1 MNSLPLNNS
10 LIKDIILVFHC
21 TLSLET
27 GISKQA
33 GDCQSSDS
41 YLDNMSPVALVD
53 IVIFWPLINFS
64 QSPIYAVSDTYFKTF
79 WGMSKLQIDECT
91 TPKTWN
97 LQHCKQ
103 TPHQFYFK
111 SKHINSSYLSQ
122 MGPDSTGPFTA
133 LHIESTI
140 IRPSGCRRSLS
151 VSLHRYLYNI
161 KKHTLIYTDGLT
173 CSQLH

>member
-10 LIKDIILVFHC
+10 LIKDNYNACIP
-21 TLSLET
+21 

-33 GDCQSSDS
+33 GDHQSSDS
-41 YLDNMSPVALVD
+41 YLDNISPVALVK
-53 IVIFWPLINFS
+53 IIIFWPLINFS
-64 QSPIYAVSDTYFKTF
+64 RSPTYSVSDACFKTF
-79 WGMSKLQIDECT
+79 WGMLKLQIDECT
-91 TPKTWN
+91 TPKTRN

-151 VSLHRYLYNI
+151 VSLHRYLCNI
-161 KKHTLIYTDGLT
+161 EKHTLIYTDGLT
-173 CSQLH
+173 CLQLH